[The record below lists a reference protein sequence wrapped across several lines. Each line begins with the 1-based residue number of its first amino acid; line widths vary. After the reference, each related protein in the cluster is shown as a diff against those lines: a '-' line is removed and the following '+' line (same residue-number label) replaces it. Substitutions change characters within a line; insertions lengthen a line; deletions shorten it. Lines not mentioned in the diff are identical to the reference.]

1 MQVNSIQK
9 NEQKGTFSTILK
21 STGIG
26 CLAGYAAKYML
37 PLTDEEMDNEYKET
51 IKLIRTHTNKTK
63 NRYLEEIRKIPNKT
77 LAQDTFVKMLDVTKE
92 EGLNNTQKAFKM
104 RNIVKKAK
112 LSESDSA
119 QLSFMLKNINSK
131 AKSVTKKYIKAYEGV
146 LKGNRPLAWLLVPAG
161 IVGFSVGLVK
171 NIIKSES

>member
-9 NEQKGTFSTILK
+9 NEQKGTFPTILK
-21 STGIG
+21 STAVG

-51 IKLIRTHTNKTK
+51 VKLIRTHTNKTK
-63 NRYLEEIRKIPNKT
+63 SKYLDEIRNIPNKT

-92 EGLNNTQKAFKM
+92 EGLNSTQKAFKM
-104 RNIVKKAK
+104 KNIVKKAK

-131 AKSVTKKYIKAYEGV
+131 AKALTGRYIKAYEGV
-146 LKGNRPLAWLLVPAG
+146 LKQNRPLSWLLVLGAV
-161 IVGFSVGLVK
+161 IGFSVGLAK